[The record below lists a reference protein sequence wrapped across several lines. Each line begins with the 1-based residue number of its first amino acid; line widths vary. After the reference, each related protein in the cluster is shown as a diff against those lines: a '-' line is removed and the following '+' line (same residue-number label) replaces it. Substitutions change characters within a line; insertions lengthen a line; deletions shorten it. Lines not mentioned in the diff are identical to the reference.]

1 MHLAASVGAVSLIE
15 LMILN
20 GASAKIRDF
29 DGRLPL
35 HWATTPKT
43 TKSIALLM
51 KVCVHVIYVHICQFS
66 DFFIAIFVL

>member
-51 KVCVHVIYVHICQFS
+51 KVCVM
-66 DFFIAIFVL
+66 